1 MMSDMWEDH
10 ELEQQLYAKLKTPR
24 KFDEIQGIFP
34 ETSRT
39 LLQQCLDA
47 LEAAGRIMRNKK
59 NYFAQIAH
67 YGYLLGVFHATERGH
82 GFVSILTEPGRA
94 EPGKPQ
100 PDDFYIPVDKTGG
113 AWHTDRV
120 LVQPGNNKY
129 VHGHKMASVVRVI
142 ERGCTELN
150 GVVRM
155 QGRAYIV
162 QPSSTKYPA
171 IAVHAQDLAGAQEGD
186 LVSIAITSYGNGIT
200 LPQGEVIAHFGN
212 SETMDAAIAAIL
224 HKNNVFDMFPA
235 AVLDQA
241 ENIAPTVPADA
252 LAGRL
257 DLRDKLIFTIDGDD
271 AKDFDDAISLES
283 LENGHWLL
291 GVHIADVS
299 HYVTPGSP
307 LDVEAWKRGMSVYY
321 PGHVVPMLPFA
332 LSNGICSLN
341 PNVERLTFSAL
352 MEIDKDGRR
361 RRTSFARAVICSKAR
376 MTYHK
381 VNQILNGD
389 AARCEEYAS
398 LVPTL
403 ANMNHLA
410 HTLLQRRM
418 ERGAL
423 EMDIPEVEVV
433 MDEHAQPV
441 DLRYRERGESE
452 RLIEEFML
460 QANEAVAEYMCRR
473 DYPTVYRIHE
483 KPDPDKLRA
492 FAQFARPFGYRIDPG
507 NPSNTTQLQV
517 VLNGAKSD
525 PKQRVLPMLLLR
537 SLARARYADQCV
549 GHYGLQAKFYL
560 HFTSP
565 IRRYPDLVA
574 HRMLQQAL
582 TEGTF
587 TPANQT
593 MCQDAA
599 EQSTGREIAADTC
612 ERDIDKLY
620 VALYMKQFIGEEFD
634 GEVTG
639 VQPFG
644 IFVSLHNGCE
654 GLVRLELLCDDYY
667 EYDELHMELRGRHN
681 NRCFTIG
688 TPIRVKLMAAS
699 ELTGLIDFA
708 PVNITPSLPRR
719 APASDSYLSAG
730 RRGARK
736 THPARRHTKGKGTFP
751 KHHPK

>member
-1 MMSDMWEDH
+1 MLEEQ
-10 ELEQQLYAKLKTPR
+10 ELEQQLYSKLKTPR
-24 KFDEIQGIFP
+24 KLDEIQKIFP
-34 ETSRT
+34 ETSRA

-47 LEAAGRIMRNKK
+47 LEIAGRITRNKK
-59 NYFAQIAH
+59 NYFAQIGH
-67 YGYLLGVFHATERGH
+67 YGYLLGTYHATERGH
-82 GFVSILTEPGRA
+82 GFVSILTEPG
-94 EPGKPQ
+94 KPQ
-100 PDDFYIPVDKTGG
+100 PDDLYIPVDKTGG
-113 AWHTDRV
+113 AWNTDRV
-120 LVQPGNNKY
+120 LVQPENSKY
-129 VHGHKMASVVRVI
+129 VNGHKTACVMRII
-142 ERGCTELN
+142 ERGCTELT
-150 GVVRM
+150 GVVRLHG
-155 QGRAYIV
+155 QAYLV
-162 QPSSTKYPA
+162 QPSSAKYPA
-171 IAVHAQDLAGAQEGD
+171 IAVRSCDLAGAQEGD
-186 LVSIAITSYGNGIT
+186 LVSVVITSYGNSIT
-200 LPQGEVIAHFGN
+200 LPQGEIIAHFGN
-212 SETMDAAIAAIL
+212 SETMDAAVAAIL
-224 HKNNVFDMFPA
+224 HKNNVFDVFPA
-235 AVLDQA
+235 AALEQA

-307 LDVEAWKRGMSVYY
+307 LNTEAWKRGTSVYY

-341 PNVERLTFSAL
+341 PHVDRLTFSAL
-352 MEIDKDGRR
+352 MEIDKEGRR
-361 RRTSFARAVICSKAR
+361 HRTTFAKAVICSQAR
-376 MTYHK
+376 MTYRK
-381 VNQILNGD
+381 VNRILEGD
-389 AARCEEYAS
+389 VALCEKYAF

-403 ANMNHLA
+403 EAMNQLA
-410 HTLLQRRM
+410 HMCLQRRV

-423 EMDIPEVEVV
+423 EMEIPEVEIVV
-433 MDEHAQPV
+433 DEHAQPM
-441 DLRYRERGESE
+441 DLHYRERGESE

-473 DYPTVYRIHE
+473 NYPTVYRIHE

-507 NPSNTTQLQV
+507 NPNNTTQLQV
-517 VLNGAKSD
+517 VLNGAKND
-525 PKQRVLPMLLLR
+525 PKQRILPMLLLR

-582 TEGTF
+582 TEGYF
-587 TPANQT
+587 TLADSVI
-593 MCQDAA
+593 CEEAA

-620 VALYMKQFIGEEFD
+620 IALYMKQFIGEEFAS
-634 GEVTG
+634 EVSG

-644 IFVSLHNGCE
+644 IFVSLNNGCE
-654 GLVRLELLCDDYY
+654 GLIRLELLSDDYY

-681 NRCFTIG
+681 NRRFTIG
-688 TPIRVKLMAAS
+688 TPVPVKLIAAN

-708 PVNITPSLPRR
+708 PVNIAPPLPRR
-719 APASDSYLSAG
+719 APTTAFYPSTG
-730 RRGARK
+730 RRGTRK
-736 THPARRHTKGKGTFP
+736 PHTSRRRMKGKGKGTLP
-751 KHHPK
+751 KRYAK